1 MLMPVFEKKYV
12 DYLTTYK
19 IPIGPN
25 QLDPVIFSYSEIGEE
40 PKLLPSIHAQI
51 TRDLEIFVSGQPQR
65 IKDYY
70 LVGPACEPG
79 SKNRLGELRV
89 IILLN
94 KQLMDVDIDGLLAE
108 AILKLSK
115 ELSGKLAVG
124 TGRKINYVVTTRPIE
139 KSDYEGIYDIPNF
152 KWVKLPN
159 GVNAQNA

>member
-1 MLMPVFEKKYV
+1 MPVFEKKYV

-25 QLDPVIFSYSEIGEE
+25 QLDPVVFAYSEIGEE

-51 TRDLEIFVSGQPQR
+51 TRDLEIFVGGQPQR
-65 IKDYY
+65 ISNYY
-70 LVGPACEPG
+70 LVGPACQPG

-124 TGRKINYVVTTRPIE
+124 TGRKINYVVTTRPVE

-152 KWVKLPN
+152 KWIKLPN